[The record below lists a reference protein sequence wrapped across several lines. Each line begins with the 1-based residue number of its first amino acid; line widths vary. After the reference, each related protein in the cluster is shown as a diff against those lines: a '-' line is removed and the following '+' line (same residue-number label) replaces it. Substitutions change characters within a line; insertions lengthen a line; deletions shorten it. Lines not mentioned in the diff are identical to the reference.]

1 LERFLFEDLAGKWEL
16 KKAEPASIEA
26 VARKR
31 AKMAASRVKKR
42 LARKLARIAETE
54 EIIEVD

>member
-1 LERFLFEDLAGKWEL
+1 MFEDLAGKWEL